1 MTDLPGGFEGAGY
14 RVPANELPLLAEIL
28 RDGRKA
34 ARANGAALPVWLE
47 ERCADLDRIVD
58 VLKAKRA
65 DVVADVV
72 ADLAPTLQVARVG
85 DVSSSVREDEIGL
98 VEFAAHTGV
107 TRQAALGRVHRGTVP
122 GARQN
127 AAGHWRLPRSAVE
140 SA

>member
-1 MTDLPGGFEGAGY
+1 MTLPGGFEGAGY

-28 RDGRKA
+28 RDGRKVA
-34 ARANGAALPVWLE
+34 KGNGAALPVWLE

-72 ADLAPTLQVARVG
+72 ADLAPTLHVGKVG
-85 DVSSSVREDEIGL
+85 DVSSPFRDEIGL
-98 VEFAAHTGV
+98 VEYAVHTGV
-107 TRQAALGRVHRGTVP
+107 TRQAALGRVHRGAVP
-122 GARQN
+122 GARKN
-127 AAGHWRLPRSAVE
+127 GAGHWRLPRSAVE